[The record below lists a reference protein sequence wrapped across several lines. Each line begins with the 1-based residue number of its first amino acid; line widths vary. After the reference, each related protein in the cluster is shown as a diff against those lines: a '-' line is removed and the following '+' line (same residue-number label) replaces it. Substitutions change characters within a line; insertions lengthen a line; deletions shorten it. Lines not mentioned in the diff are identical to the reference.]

1 MGGYPLMDRL
11 HTLLQSIYIK
21 PLAIQSNTAR
31 RDADVVAM
39 AASMGLITTEITPHT
54 FGRDWRVTSKGLV
67 LLNEGNNAI
76 SHSVEGTGER
86 ASG

>member
-1 MGGYPLMDRL
+1 MDRL
-11 HTLLQSIYIK
+11 HTLLQFIYER

-39 AASMGLITTEITPHT
+39 AASMGLITTQITPHT
-54 FGRDWRVTSKGLV
+54 FGRDWRVTGKGLV

-76 SHSVEGTGER
+76 SHSVEGSGEG
-86 ASG
+86 AAG

>member
-1 MGGYPLMDRL
+1 MDRL
-11 HTLLQSIYIK
+11 HTLLQFIYER

-39 AASMGLITTEITPHT
+39 AASMGLITTEITPHM
-54 FGRDWRVTSKGLV
+54 FGRDWRITNKGLL

-76 SHSVEGTGER
+76 SHSVEGSDQG

>member
-1 MGGYPLMDRL
+1 MDRL
-11 HTLLQSIYIK
+11 HTLLQFIYER

-31 RDADVVAM
+31 RDADLVAM

-76 SHSVEGTGER
+76 SHSVEGSGEGTTG
-86 ASG
+86 